1 MFKQALFIVALTAS
15 ASHAAPCAVTE
26 QDLLGAWALV
36 GDSGFFE
43 QMEFQRKGAQQEFNS
58 WLHDR
63 PETSGAQWQLDSCK
77 LTIRDGSSWSE
88 TFSVSRRGKRMVL
101 TAANG
106 RSASTFRRVEDSQK

>member
-1 MFKQALFIVALTAS
+1 MFKQSLCIVTLIAS
-15 ASHAAPCAVTE
+15 VANAAPCAVAE
-26 QDLLGAWALV
+26 QDLLASWSLV

-43 QMEFQRKGAQQEFNS
+43 QMEFQRKGAQLEFNS

-63 PETSGAQWQLDSCK
+63 PETSGAQWQLESCK

-88 TFSVSRRGKRMVL
+88 SFSVSRRGKRLVL

-106 RSASTFRRVEDSQK
+106 RTTSTFRKVEEKQ

>member
-1 MFKQALFIVALTAS
+1 MFKHALLIVALTTSVA
-15 ASHAAPCAVTE
+15 HAAPCDVTE

-43 QMEFQRKGAQQEFNS
+43 QMEFQRKGAQLEFNS

-77 LTIRDGSSWSE
+77 LTIRDGSSWSQA
-88 TFSVSRRGKRMVL
+88 FSVSRLGKRLVL

-106 RSASTFRRVEDSQK
+106 RTASTFRKVQENQK